1 MKNISCK
8 VIITTYKVATVLE
21 VDIDTGVRNKR
32 KEKALEAISN
42 LINNDQEDDV
52 KRISK
57 VEEKEIKE
65 EKTKEKHHKESSEK
79 HGNKKKKKS
88 KHK

>member
-1 MKNISCK
+1 M
-8 VIITTYKVATVLE
+8 E

-42 LINNDQEDDV
+42 LINNDQDQSENVVAKVVDNEV
-52 KRISK
+52 K
-57 VEEKEIKE
+57 EH
-65 EKTKEKHHKESSEK
+65 KTKEKHHKESSEK
-79 HGNKKKKKS
+79 HASKKKKKS